1 MIVIN
6 SLFNQDAGKPNYP
19 YDLFSIISSNSN
31 FFSNVE
37 VLDLNIE
44 FYNYLNDFRIYDSIV
59 RIFGY
64 YYTKKACD
72 SNLKMNCYRYES
84 FPCINLFLY
93 LLNEIEGADD
103 EYLLF
108 LNDECKKLG
117 LNFKYVKNGLEKLTS
132 FFKEFYLNNISLFLK
147 EKEIYLYVD
156 SVASVPCGLLF
167 SNILKKQNNF
177 KIIAFGNQI
186 NVPEVTKISI
196 EYKIIDRVS
205 NYHLLNT
212 NYSFV
217 LFKDVISN
225 FYKKYPTLVP
235 NFYGLK
241 IFPYKFSF
249 GCPKKCNFCSERLM
263 WEQNNIVDFY
273 YQKNIDKCYEEIKFI
288 HELIDIN
295 GLTFDDCD
303 CMLFLK
309 DQKYK
314 KIVDYIKNNNFM
326 CSGST
331 RIDNIN
337 LENISILRSLNFTNL
352 IIGLETFNKDDV
364 YIYAKGNRN
373 YLDDYIGKIN
383 LLQTNGIEPQINVII
398 CHPFQTDDQIIS
410 SIESCIVSLRQL
422 QEKNIHLI
430 DLSVGEI
437 VINYPSENYFE
448 IMKSN
453 DYFIQYHNIENHLN
467 LSNEKKVVIN
477 KLPKFA
483 ICKSCKLEL
492 NKLSILNRII
502 NEMNEIN
509 IVHPPLY
516 LRDSVIFSKNEVEYK
531 TLYNKI
537 VIHNEL
543 NLIIQIL
550 SHFTNNIIV
559 KNITDNFFEETVVV
573 KVLIPNMEDSI
584 DDNFFRSKGTLL
596 KKDIL

>member
-1 MIVIN
+1 
-6 SLFNQDAGKPNYP
+6 
-19 YDLFSIISSNSN
+19 
-31 FFSNVE
+31 
-37 VLDLNIE
+37 
-44 FYNYLNDFRIYDSIV
+44 
-59 RIFGY
+59 
-64 YYTKKACD
+64 
-72 SNLKMNCYRYES
+72 
-84 FPCINLFLY
+84 
-93 LLNEIEGADD
+93 
-103 EYLLF
+103 
-108 LNDECKKLG
+108 
-117 LNFKYVKNGLEKLTS
+117 
-132 FFKEFYLNNISLFLK
+132 
-147 EKEIYLYVD
+147 
-156 SVASVPCGLLF
+156 
-167 SNILKKQNNF
+167 
-177 KIIAFGNQI
+177 
-186 NVPEVTKISI
+186 
-196 EYKIIDRVS
+196 
-205 NYHLLNT
+205 
-212 NYSFV
+212 
-217 LFKDVISN
+217 
-225 FYKKYPTLVP
+225 
-235 NFYGLK
+235 
-241 IFPYKFSF
+241 
-249 GCPKKCNFCSERLM
+249 
-263 WEQNNIVDFY
+263 
-273 YQKNIDKCYEEIKFI
+273 
-288 HELIDIN
+288 
-295 GLTFDDCD
+295 
-303 CMLFLK
+303 MLFLK

-502 NEMNEIN
+502 NEMNDHDNIILRLNSMMKNYLLYDFHWQNNNIELFLKEYNKLKLIDSLN
-509 IVHPPLY
+509 IVLNT
-516 LRDSVIFSKNEVEYK
+516 LK
-531 TLYNKI
+531 TNKT
-537 VIHNEL
+537 IHYQE
-543 NLIIQIL
+543 
-550 SHFTNNIIV
+550 
-559 KNITDNFFEETVVV
+559 
-573 KVLIPNMEDSI
+573 
-584 DDNFFRSKGTLL
+584 L
-596 KKDIL
+596 KKLELDSEALVRYILLLLLLGLIDIKIE